1 MALPEP
7 ESGLVISY
15 SYLWRNEYEAG
26 KIEGVKNRPCAIIL
40 VVKND
45 DDSQTVTVAP
55 ITHTPPGNPLVAVE
69 IPPKVK
75 KYLGL
80 DGERSWI
87 ILDDFNEFLWPGYDL
102 RTISGKTGKCAYGLL
117 PPALFKQVTSKIIEL
132 RQKGLRIISRD

>member
-7 ESGLVISY
+7 ECGLVISY

-45 DDSQTVTVAP
+45 NDSQTVTVAP
-55 ITHTPPGNPLVAVE
+55 ITHTPPNNPAVAVE
-69 IPPKVK
+69 IPPRVK
-75 KYLGL
+75 QYLGL

-102 RTISGKTGKCAYGLL
+102 RSISGKSGQYDYGLL
-117 PPALFKQVTSKIIEL
+117 PPALFKQIVSKIIDL
-132 RQKGLRIISRD
+132 RQKGLSAISRD

>member
-7 ESGLVISY
+7 ENGLVISY

-45 DDSQTVTVAP
+45 DENQAVTVAP
-55 ITHTPPGNPLVAVE
+55 ITHTPPSNPSVAVE

-75 KYLGL
+75 HYLGL

-102 RTISGKTGKCAYGLL
+102 RPISGKTGKYDYGFL
-117 PPALFKQVTSKIIEL
+117 PPALFTQVTSKIIEL
-132 RQKGLRIISRD
+132 RQKGLRISSRD